1 MLDDKKT
8 QEIIENNIFTVS
20 SFLDLLNLTIK
31 QIHIKVKGEVVQL
44 TKNTSSGH
52 VYFSL
57 KDKNGNSVM
66 SCAIWKYNYQK
77 SSVPLEEGMEVIA
90 TGSPNIYKPTGR
102 FTFIADTVELVGEGS
117 LKKAYDKL
125 KAKLENEGLMDEDKK
140 RPIPKFPKKIGVITS
155 RSGAVINDLLNNL
168 GNYGYQIKLIHSSV
182 EGAEAIHNL
191 IPAIHTM
198 KKQDIDVLCIL
209 RGGGSLESFAAFN
222 NEVFVR
228 EIANFPVPVI
238 SGLGHDKDIPLTALV
253 SDYYSSTPT
262 GVATYLNDSWNK
274 AKINIDSYE
283 KIVKSKF
290 ENYINIL
297 NSKILESEFKIKS
310 YIKEITNFYDN
321 FLYKL
326 SNYLKNIKNRIN
338 EFEYK
343 IENFRKNIESNNP
356 ERHLKLGYSI
366 TKDKNGK
373 VVKNKENIKI
383 KEDFT
388 VTLSDGNIIGERIK

>member
-1 MLDDKKT
+1 MLNDEKT
-8 QEIIENNIFTVS
+8 QEIIENNIFSVS

-57 KDKNGNSVM
+57 KDKRGNSVI
-66 SCAIWKYNYQK
+66 SCAIWKFNYQK
-77 SSVPLEEGMEVIA
+77 SSVPLEEGMEVIV

-102 FTFIADTVELVGEGS
+102 FTFIADTVELVGEGA

-125 KAKLENEGLMDEDKK
+125 KAKLEGEGLMNEDKK
-140 RPIPKFPKKIGVITS
+140 RPIPEFPKKIGVITS
-155 RSGAVINDLLNNL
+155 RSGAVINDFLNNL
-168 GNYGYQIKLIHSSV
+168 GNYGYKISFIHSSV
-182 EGAEAIHNL
+182 EGADAIHGL
-191 IPAIHTM
+191 IPAIKIM
-198 KKQDIDVLCIL
+198 GEKNIDVLCIL
-209 RGGGSLESFAAFN
+209 RGGGSFESFAAFN

-283 KIVKSKF
+283 KLVKNKF

-310 YIKEITNFYDN
+310 YIKEITNFYNN

-326 SNYLKNIKNRIN
+326 SNYLKNIKNKIS
-338 EFEYK
+338 EIEYK

-366 TKDKNGK
+366 TKNKNGK
-373 VVKNKENIKI
+373 IVKDVKDINMNEK
-383 KEDFT
+383 FS
-388 VTLSDGNIIGERIK
+388 VLLGDGEILGERIK

>member
-8 QEIIENNIFTVS
+8 QEILENNIFTVS

-31 QIHIKVKGEVVQL
+31 QINIRVKGEVVQL

-57 KDKNGNSVM
+57 KDKRGSSVM
-66 SCAIWKYNYQK
+66 SCAIWKFNYQK

-102 FTFIADTVELVGEGS
+102 FTFIAETVSLVGEGV

-125 KAKLENEGLMDEDKK
+125 KAKLEGEGLMDEDKK
-140 RPIPKFPKKIGVITS
+140 REIPKFPKKIGVITS

-168 GNYGYQIKLIHSSV
+168 GNYGYKVTFIHSSV
-182 EGAEAIHNL
+182 EGADAIHDL
-191 IPAIHTM
+191 IPAIKTM
-198 KKQDIDVLCIL
+198 REKNIDVLCIL
-209 RGGGSLESFAAFN
+209 RGGGSLESFASFN

-228 EIANFPVPVI
+228 EVANFPVPVI

-253 SDYYSSTPT
+253 SDYSSSTPT
-262 GVATYLNDSWNK
+262 GVATYLNDSWNE

-283 KIVKSKF
+283 KLVKSKF

-310 YIKEITNFYDN
+310 YIKEIINFYDN

-326 SNYLKNIKNRIN
+326 SNYLKNIKAKIG

-343 IENFRKNIESNNP
+343 IENFRRNIELNSPN
-356 ERHLKLGYSI
+356 RQLKLGYSI
-366 TKDKNGK
+366 TK
-373 VVKNKENIKI
+373 NKEGKI
-383 KEDFT
+383 VNSVKDINKSENFS
-388 VTLSDGNIIGERIK
+388 VLLKDGEILGERIK